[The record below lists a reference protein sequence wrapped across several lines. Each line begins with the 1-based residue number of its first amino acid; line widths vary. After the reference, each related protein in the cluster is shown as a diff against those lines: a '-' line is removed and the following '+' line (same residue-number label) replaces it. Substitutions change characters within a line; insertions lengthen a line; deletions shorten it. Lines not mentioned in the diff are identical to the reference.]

1 MITDWLILDGLIL
14 DGFWLLKSVCLLML
28 FLELCQNILCWII
41 ALIQT
46 QQYNG
51 ILIRHFFK
59 KDPTRKMKYFL
70 EALCQI
76 KLDFKK

>member
-1 MITDWLILDGLIL
+1 
-14 DGFWLLKSVCLLML
+14 ML
-28 FLELCQNILCWII
+28 FLELCQTILCWII